1 MKIILLIGAGGFIGS
16 VSRYLVTRW
25 IQTGLQVFFPL
36 GTLAVNVVGSFLI
49 GLVFGLSVGGTLVPP
64 EWRLF
69 LTVGILGG
77 FTTFS
82 TFSYDS
88 LMLLRDGQ
96 FATFLLYVFLSVLLA
111 LVAVYLGYVVTKLL

>member
-25 IQTGLQVFFPL
+25 IQTGLQVFFPV
-36 GTLAVNVVGSFLI
+36 GTLAVNVIGSFLI
-49 GLVFGLSVGGTLVPP
+49 GLVFGLSAGETLVTP

-82 TFSYDS
+82 SFSYDS

-96 FATFLLYVFLSVLLA
+96 VAAFLLYAFLSILLA
-111 LVAVYLGYVVTKLL
+111 LVAVYLGYVLTKLL